1 MNKIKSRRS
10 FLKYLGVSSAGVA
23 VVGAAQSVKEKT
35 KSGVEITK
43 AEFDKLR
50 DDFEKLDK
58 KNQLILKLILFTTG
72 LDLFI

>member
-1 MNKIKSRRS
+1 M
-10 FLKYLGVSSAGVA
+10 A

-58 KNQLILKLILFTTG
+58 KNQLILKLVLFTTG
-72 LDLFI
+72 LDIFI